1 VVSDLCES
9 LEDVLLFLREFDRV
23 WKSNVM
29 KAIFPHSS
37 KGRIEELER
46 LFSKLEKRD
55 EIKRTFCDWASI
67 GVWNVADILEFLLTS
82 RLTMYIAKCIDA
94 NDREGIKQAQKYLLY
109 FINYLLLTNIHPP
122 SEAHKD
128 HEPFHSASVN
138 FPRTY
143 KDAQDNMRSVIANH
157 YANIIFNNSILKNK
171 IEQVLGYGIS
181 SPEDLSCK
189 LKEICLPEKT
199 PPFLIKNTG
208 LAKELFVWQKLV
220 LNNIGFVV
228 PTLLYQRIFKGLSVF
243 LSKGNKIIMVTAP
256 DFLII
261 RGGRVMGVEVGRER
275 PFFRTRK
282 AELVTTFS
290 GACAIPTTQV
300 NVRIGN
306 LMIEPLIDKWFDFG
320 FKCNRCYRSFIMCNG
335 FIEREIEGSLQFE
348 KMQPKDLTCVNIC
361 GENVMRECPDAV
373 IAAKIKNYKSGR
385 ANKKI
390 VHLKCLY
397 EDEKEIPRD
406 EIEKIVPLYPI
417 VEGLS
422 TLVEGLS

>member
-1 VVSDLCES
+1 MISDLCES
-9 LEDVLLFLREFDRV
+9 LEDVLLFLREFDKV
-23 WKSNVM
+23 WKSGAM
-29 KAIFPHSS
+29 KAIFPFAS
-37 KGRIEELER
+37 KERIEELER

-55 EIKRTFCDWASI
+55 EIKRTFCDWGSI

-82 RLTMYIAKCIDA
+82 RLTMYIAKCIDE
-94 NDREGIKQAQKYLLY
+94 DDIEGIKQAQKYLLY

-122 SEAHKD
+122 SESHKD
-128 HEPFHSASVN
+128 HESFHPEGVN

-143 KDAQDNMRSVIANH
+143 KGAQDKMRSVIANH
-157 YANIIFNNSILKNK
+157 YANLIFNNSTLKSK
-171 IEQVLGYGIS
+171 IEQVLGHRIS
-181 SPEDLSCK
+181 SPEALSYK
-189 LKEICLPEKT
+189 LKENFLPEKT

-220 LNNIGFVV
+220 FQNVGFVV

-243 LSKGNKIIMVTAP
+243 LSIGDRITMVTVP

-261 RGGRVMGVEVGRER
+261 KGGRVMGVEVGRER

-306 LMIEPLIDKWFDFG
+306 LMIDKWFDFG
-320 FKCNRCYRSFIMCNG
+320 FKCNRCYRSYIMCKE
-335 FIEREIEGSLQFE
+335 FIEREIEGNSPGNLPFE
-348 KMQPKDLTCVNIC
+348 KMQPKELTCVNIC
-361 GENVMRECPDAV
+361 GKNEMRKCPDAV
-373 IAAKIKNYKSGR
+373 IAAKIKNYSSNR
-385 ANKKI
+385 ANRKI

-397 EDEKEIPRD
+397 KNEIPND